1 LEGENTSRALV
12 IHAATL
18 EALETV
24 QCAEPLIELGV
35 KADEI
40 RLRERTASII
50 TMDFRSLSHYTR
62 YPFGLV
68 LPQNTTERVLTEK
81 LESLGVKIF
90 RPHTLTS
97 MKMNSQNVN
106 VVDVSFDDGQII
118 QASYVVGA
126 DGARSAVRE
135 LAGIRFVDP
144 DGDTEDHT
152 NNLTQMVIADV
163 TLSSHIPDD
172 GPGMGVI
179 SPDSLFLFVPLTSSM
194 IEYQGF
200 KNVYRLICGVPV
212 SSGPPPHAPPTP
224 YLQDLVDKY
233 GPIELSS
240 DPSANP
246 NPIQISHTLWS
257 SRFRTHSA
265 AADHFFTRFGGAG
278 DKSDANAGA
287 VIFLVG
293 DAAHIHSPAGGQGM
307 NLGLRDAV
315 FLGPV
320 LVEHI
325 NQSREWQPTSATQTS
340 DPDAILRKFASVR
353 RKRALAVIR
362 MTKVMLSLMGAP
374 AASKWFWWFPVS
386 FGTIR
391 NTILRILGQLAFVRR
406 MAAWRVS
413 GLGVR

>member
-1 LEGENTSRALV
+1 MN
-12 IHAATL
+12 
-18 EALETV
+18 
-24 QCAEPLIELGV
+24 
-35 KADEI
+35 
-40 RLRERTASII
+40 
-50 TMDFRSLSHYTR
+50 FRHLSNYTR

-81 LESLGVKIF
+81 LESLGVKVF
-90 RPHTLTS
+90 RPHTLMS
-97 MKMNSQNVN
+97 MKRNSQNVN
-106 VVDVSFDDGQII
+106 KVDISFDDGQII
-118 QASYVVGA
+118 HASYVIGA
-126 DGARSAVRE
+126 DGAKSTVCIAHSTVCIAPYSVEYTHQVRQ
-135 LAGIRFVDP
+135 LAGIKFVDP

-163 TLSSHIPDD
+163 TLSSDIPDD
-172 GPGMGVI
+172 GPGMAVI

-200 KNVYRLICGVPV
+200 HNVYRLICGVPV

-224 YLQDLVDKY
+224 YLQDLINKY

-265 AADHFFTRFGGAG
+265 AADRFFTRFRAAG
-278 DKSDANAGA
+278 DKSDANSGA

-307 NLGLRDAV
+307 NLGLRDAI

-320 LVEHI
+320 LVQHI
-325 NQSREWQPTSATQTS
+325 NQSREPHPTS
-340 DPDAILRKFASVR
+340 DPDAILRNFASIR
-353 RKRALAVIR
+353 HKRALAVIR
-362 MTKVMLSLMGAP
+362 MTKVMLSIMGTP
-374 AASKWFWWFPVS
+374 AASKWFWWSPVS
-386 FGTIR
+386 FGTVR
-391 NTILRILGQLAFVRR
+391 NMILNILGRFAFVRR

>member
-1 LEGENTSRALV
+1 MN
-12 IHAATL
+12 
-18 EALETV
+18 
-24 QCAEPLIELGV
+24 
-35 KADEI
+35 
-40 RLRERTASII
+40 
-50 TMDFRSLSHYTR
+50 FRHLSNYTR

-81 LESLGVKIF
+81 LESLGVKVF
-90 RPHTLTS
+90 RPHTLMS
-97 MKMNSQNVN
+97 MKRNSQNVN
-106 VVDVSFDDGQII
+106 KVDISFDDGQII
-118 QASYVVGA
+118 HASYVIGA
-126 DGARSAVRE
+126 DGARSAVRIAHFTVCIAPYSVE
-135 LAGIRFVDP
+135 YAHQVRQLAGIKFVDP
-144 DGDTEDHT
+144 DGDTESHT

-163 TLSSHIPDD
+163 TLSSDIPDD
-172 GPGMGVI
+172 GPGMAVI

-200 KNVYRLICGVPV
+200 NNVYRLICGVPV

-224 YLQDLVDKY
+224 YLQDLINKY

-265 AADHFFTRFGGAG
+265 AADRFFTRFGAAG
-278 DKSDANAGA
+278 DKSDANSGA

-307 NLGLRDAV
+307 NLGLRDAI

-320 LVEHI
+320 LVQHI
-325 NQSREWQPTSATQTS
+325 NQSREPHPTS
-340 DPDAILRKFASVR
+340 DPDAILQNFASIR

-362 MTKVMLSLMGAP
+362 MTKVMLSIMGTP
-374 AASKWFWWFPVS
+374 AASKWFWWSPVS
-386 FGTIR
+386 FGTVR
-391 NTILRILGQLAFVRR
+391 NMILNIIGRFAFVRR

>member
-1 LEGENTSRALV
+1 
-12 IHAATL
+12 
-18 EALETV
+18 
-24 QCAEPLIELGV
+24 
-35 KADEI
+35 
-40 RLRERTASII
+40 
-50 TMDFRSLSHYTR
+50 MDFRSLSHYTA

-81 LESLGVKIF
+81 LEGLGVKIF

-97 MKMNSQNVN
+97 MKTNSQNVN
-106 VVDVSFDDGQII
+106 VVDVSFDNGQII
-118 QASYVVGA
+118 QTSYVVGA
-126 DGARSAVRE
+126 DGAKSAVCTDNFAVSIMPYSLEYMYQVRQ
-135 LAGIRFVDP
+135 LARIQFIDP

-152 NNLTQMVIADV
+152 NNLTQMVIADI
-163 TLSSHIPDD
+163 TFSSHIPDD
-172 GPGMGVI
+172 GLRGVI
-179 SPDSLFLFVPLTSSM
+179 SPDSLFLFIPLTPSM

-200 KNVYRLICGVPV
+200 NHVYRLVCGVPV
-212 SSGPPPHAPPTP
+212 SSGPPPHAPPTS
-224 YLQDLVDKY
+224 YLQDLIDKY

-246 NPIQISHTLWS
+246 NPVQISHTLWS

-278 DKSDANAGA
+278 DNSDTNGGA

-307 NLGLRDAV
+307 NLGLRDAI

-320 LVEHI
+320 LVKHI
-325 NQSREWQPTSATQTS
+325 NQSRGWQTTPATQTS
-340 DPDAILRKFASVR
+340 NPDDILRNFASVR

-391 NTILRILGQLAFVRR
+391 NAILRILGRFPFVKS

>member
-1 LEGENTSRALV
+1 
-12 IHAATL
+12 
-18 EALETV
+18 
-24 QCAEPLIELGV
+24 
-35 KADEI
+35 
-40 RLRERTASII
+40 
-50 TMDFRSLSHYTR
+50 MDFRYLSNYTH

-81 LESLGVKIF
+81 LESFGVKVF
-90 RPHTLTS
+90 RPHTLMS
-97 MKMNSQNVN
+97 IQMNSQNVN
-106 VVDVSFDDGQII
+106 EVDISFDDGQII

-126 DGARSAVRE
+126 DGARSAVCMDHFTVCIAPYSVEHTQYTHQVRQ

-172 GPGMGVI
+172 GPGMAVI

-200 KNVYRLICGVPV
+200 NNVYRLICGVPV
-212 SSGPPPHAPPTP
+212 SSGPPPHTPPTP
-224 YLQDLVDKY
+224 YLQDLINKY

-265 AADHFFTRFGGAG
+265 AADRFFTRFGATG
-278 DKSDANAGA
+278 DKSDANDGG

-307 NLGLRDAV
+307 NLGLRDAI

-320 LVEHI
+320 LVQHI
-325 NQSREWQPTSATQTS
+325 NQSRESHPTS
-340 DPDAILRKFASVR
+340 DPDAILWKFASIR
-353 RKRALAVIR
+353 HKRALAVIR
-362 MTKVMLSLMGAP
+362 MTKVMLSVMGTP
-374 AASKWFWWFPVS
+374 ATSKWFWWFPVS

-391 NTILRILGQLAFVRR
+391 NIILRILGQFAFVRR

>member
-1 LEGENTSRALV
+1 
-12 IHAATL
+12 
-18 EALETV
+18 
-24 QCAEPLIELGV
+24 
-35 KADEI
+35 
-40 RLRERTASII
+40 
-50 TMDFRSLSHYTR
+50 
-62 YPFGLV
+62 
-68 LPQNTTERVLTEK
+68 
-81 LESLGVKIF
+81 VKIF
-90 RPHTLTS
+90 RPHTLTN
-97 MKMNSQNVN
+97 MKTNSQNVD
-106 VVDVSFDDGQII
+106 VVDVAFDDGQVI

-135 LAGIRFVDP
+135 LARIRFVDP
-144 DGDTEDHT
+144 DGDTKDNT
-152 NNLTQMVIADV
+152 NNLTQMVIADI

-200 KNVYRLICGVPV
+200 NNVYRMICGVPV

-307 NLGLRDAV
+307 NLGLRDAI

-320 LVEHI
+320 LVKHM
-325 NQSREWQPTSATQTS
+325 NQSRERQPTSATQIS

-362 MTKVMLSLMGAP
+362 MTKVMLSVMGAP

-391 NTILRILGQLAFVRR
+391 NTILRILGQFAFVRR